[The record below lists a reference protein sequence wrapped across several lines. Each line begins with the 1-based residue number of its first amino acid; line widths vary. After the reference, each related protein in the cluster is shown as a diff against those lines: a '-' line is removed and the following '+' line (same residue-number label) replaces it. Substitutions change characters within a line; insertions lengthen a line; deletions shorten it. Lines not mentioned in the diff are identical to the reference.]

1 MVELRNMQVID
12 INTTIPAGLI
22 VDVYETAGG
31 YDRTFLIRYDT
42 TDGQPMKVTN
52 GQPPR
57 TEPYTNAYDDV
68 QPGDWYY
75 TAVMEM
81 TEGGLLTGY
90 GDGRFGPDDVI
101 TKAQLNTIFNRLV
114 LTYGGERSNW
124 HPVPVDWSTD
134 NIPLRRGDA
143 AYMLIDMLLDDGA
156 ATPQ

>member
-75 TAVMEM
+75 TAVMEL

-90 GDGRFGPDDVI
+90 GDGGFGPDDVI
-101 TKAQLNTIFNRLV
+101 T
-114 LTYGGERSNW
+114 
-124 HPVPVDWSTD
+124 
-134 NIPLRRGDA
+134 
-143 AYMLIDMLLDDGA
+143 
-156 ATPQ
+156 